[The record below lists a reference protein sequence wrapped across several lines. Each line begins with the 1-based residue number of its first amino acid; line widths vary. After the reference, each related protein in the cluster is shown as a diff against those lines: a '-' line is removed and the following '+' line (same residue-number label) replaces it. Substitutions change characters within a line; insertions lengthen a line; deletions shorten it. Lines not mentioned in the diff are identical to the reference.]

1 METLTNNKH
10 VYSFL
15 KREKYILPL
24 YSNSNTSKCLD
35 FDFNKYDCLK
45 INKLKIIKNHPYP
58 AKEDYNF
65 IAIPTNNNQDCTVQ
79 FCDMV

>member
-1 METLTNNKH
+1 MATVTNNKH

-24 YSNSNTSKCLD
+24 YSNSDTSKCLD
-35 FDFNKYDCLK
+35 FDFNKYDCLT
-45 INKLKIIKNHPYP
+45 INKLKITKNHPYK
-58 AKEDYNF
+58 AKEDHNF
-65 IAIPTNNNQDCTVQ
+65 IAIPSNNLVNTVQ